1 MTLAEIRGQDAV
13 VARLGLILAR
23 GRLPHA
29 LILAGPPGVGK
40 RTTALALAQARLCS
54 EEPTRGGGR
63 CPECAQVLSVTHP
76 DLFVEDLAAARRD
89 RPAAATLSIEQMR
102 RLRSAL
108 ALTPV
113 RGRAKIGLIEPAD
126 RLTVDA
132 QNALLKT
139 LEEPPGHATLLLV
152 ATSPRLLLATIRSRC
167 QTWNFAPLPE
177 PIVASLLA
185 AEGQAPER
193 TAQAARLAEGSLERA
208 RELLDEDLAAAASS
222 FGERLD
228 EMSRTT
234 IPELLDLAA
243 ELAGSRGAG
252 RRERQ
257 LAHVTAMHVWGRRRL
272 HEAALV
278 HASNRNPVTEAGLAR
293 ARRQLGLIHATS
305 RALDRNANVELAW
318 DRLLLGLR
326 NLQAR

>member
-1 MTLAEIRGQDAV
+1 MILAEIRGQDAV
-13 VARLGLILAR
+13 VERLGLVLAR
-23 GRLPHA
+23 GKLPHA

-40 RTTALALAQARLCS
+40 RTTALALAQARLCT
-54 EEPTRGGGR
+54 EDPTRGCGR
-63 CPECAQVLSVTHP
+63 CPECTQVMSGTHP

-102 RLRSAL
+102 RLRSGL
-108 ALTPV
+108 AFTPV

-152 ATSPRLLLATIRSRC
+152 TTSPRLLLATIRSRC
-167 QTWNFAPLPE
+167 QTWNFSPLPE
-177 PIVASLLA
+177 PVVSSLLG
-185 AEGQAPER
+185 AEEQDPER
-193 TAQAARLAEGSLERA
+193 RAQAARLAEGSLERA
-208 RELLDEDLAAAASS
+208 RELLDEELAAAASS
-222 FGERLD
+222 FEERLD
-228 EMSRTT
+228 GMSRTT

-252 RRERQ
+252 RRDRQ
-257 LAHVTAMHVWGRRRL
+257 LVHVTTMHVWGRRRL
-272 HEAALV
+272 HEAAEI
-278 HASNRNPVTEAGLAR
+278 HATQRSPASEAALAR

-305 RALDRNANVELAW
+305 RALDRNANIELTW

-326 NLQAR
+326 NL